1 MKGRRIPYSAAELA
15 WLQENRQLPIAD
27 YHAAFVAMFGRDDVS
42 APNLHALR
50 KRKGWRTGR
59 TGRFEPGQPAANK
72 GQPCAPGQGGLH
84 PNAIATQFK
93 KGERRGIATRL
104 YQPIGTEL
112 VRDGY
117 LCRKVNDDLPLHHRW
132 RGVHLI
138 NWEAANGPIPPG
150 HCLKCLDGNRLNT
163 DPANWKLVS
172 RGTLARLN
180 GGRHK
185 KRLGYDQAHPQVRP
199 AVMALAEF
207 EQTVHEK
214 TKA

>member
-1 MKGRRIPYSAAELA
+1 MKGRRISYSAAEMA
-15 WLQENRQLPIAD
+15 WLEENRLLPIAD
-27 YHAAFVAMFGRDDVS
+27 YYASFVGQFDRSDVT
-42 APNLHALR
+42 AENLHSLR

-72 GQPCAPGQGGLH
+72 GQSCAPGQGGRH

-93 KGERRGIATRL
+93 KGERRGIANKL
-104 YQPIGTEL
+104 YVPIGTEL

-117 LCRKVNDDLPLHHRW
+117 LCRKINDDLPPHHRW
-132 RGVHLI
+132 RAVHIL
-138 NWEAANGPIPPG
+138 NWEALHGPIPAG
-150 HCLKCLDGNRLNT
+150 HCLKCLDGNRMNT
-163 DPANWKLVS
+163 SPNNWKLVS

-185 KRLGYDQAHPQVRP
+185 KRLSFDQAHPEVRS

-207 EQTVHEK
+207 EQAVHEK
-214 TKA
+214 AKA